1 MHKQSI
7 DDELASV
14 MDLAYF
20 EGDFW
25 PNVIE
30 EQIKELDQE
39 ERAQASGEVSIS
51 SSILCH
57 HLSIINDGLSCPS
70 GVSNTVY
77 SILLGQRV

>member
-7 DDELASV
+7 DDELTSV

-39 ERAQASGEVSIS
+39 ERDQASREVSI
-51 SSILCH
+51 
-57 HLSIINDGLSCPS
+57 
-70 GVSNTVY
+70 
-77 SILLGQRV
+77 

>member
-7 DDELASV
+7 DDELTSV

-39 ERAQASGEVSIS
+39 EWAQASSEVSI
-51 SSILCH
+51 
-57 HLSIINDGLSCPS
+57 
-70 GVSNTVY
+70 
-77 SILLGQRV
+77 

>member
-7 DDELASV
+7 DDELTSV
-14 MDLAYF
+14 TELAYF

-39 ERAQASGEVSIS
+39 ERAQASGEVSLEFI
-51 SSILCH
+51 SILISV
-57 HLSIINDGLSCPS
+57 L
-70 GVSNTVY
+70 
-77 SILLGQRV
+77 

>member
-1 MHKQSI
+1 MHKHSI
-7 DDELASV
+7 DDGFTSV

-39 ERAQASGEVSIS
+39 ERAQASGEVSIEFN
-51 SSILCH
+51 
-57 HLSIINDGLSCPS
+57 LSLLNDC
-70 GVSNTVY
+70 VNCYHVQ
-77 SILLGQRV
+77 LLVH

>member
-30 EQIKELDQE
+30 EQIKELDQKKNAQDFE
-39 ERAQASGEVSIS
+39 EV
-51 SSILCH
+51 CKK
-57 HLSIINDGLSCPS
+57 
-70 GVSNTVY
+70 
-77 SILLGQRV
+77 

>member
-7 DDELASV
+7 DDESTSV

-39 ERAQASGEVSIS
+39 ERAQASGEVIVEFIS
-51 SSILCH
+51 M
-57 HLSIINDGLSCPS
+57 PA
-70 GVSNTVY
+70 
-77 SILLGQRV
+77 

>member
-39 ERAQASGEVSIS
+39 ERAQASGEVSIEFLYFS
-51 SSILCH
+51 STSSISGGSLPTTYV
-57 HLSIINDGLSCPS
+57 LSQCSF
-70 GVSNTVY
+70 
-77 SILLGQRV
+77 

>member
-7 DDELASV
+7 DDELTSV

-39 ERAQASGEVSIS
+39 EKAQASGEVSIEFL
-51 SSILCH
+51 LC
-57 HLSIINDGLSCPS
+57 
-70 GVSNTVY
+70 NT
-77 SILLGQRV
+77 

>member
-39 ERAQASGEVSIS
+39 EQAQAFREVSVEFL
-51 SSILCH
+51 LCNAY
-57 HLSIINDGLSCPS
+57 LVLAFINKW
-70 GVSNTVY
+70 
-77 SILLGQRV
+77 